1 MPKGTQ
7 ARFVGIRHNHNHW
20 RSANSR
26 WHGNRQTDTH
36 THTHT
41 HTMTTV
47 TLAHAPRVN
56 NRLLCECKNNLFA
69 ISPLQ
74 VDMVPSS

>member
-1 MPKGTQ
+1 MVTDTYPDTQ
-7 ARFVGIRHNHNHW
+7 TH
-20 RSANSR
+20 
-26 WHGNRQTDTH
+26 TH

-56 NRLLCECKNNLFA
+56 NMFNTLDSHQINQRTATSLTCEPSIQTGNIILCEL
-69 ISPLQ
+69 
-74 VDMVPSS
+74 